1 MQGLNE
7 SMQTLYP
14 SNFRVKKLYF
24 HWLTRGQASL
34 QWLAE
39 EVSSLATLDPE
50 SRIEMTVHLTDASG
64 KTPFQRRLLLMAEQ
78 SAAKRGRDAVSG
90 LRHSHDSTQS
100 RFNSTTR
107 QPRSSLTQ
115 LGRPNWDT
123 IFSDIKQAHPNET
136 IGVFYCGNPTLEKML
151 RQQCDQW
158 SDKSGTTR
166 STTETWFRMHSE
178 KF

>member
-1 MQGLNE
+1 MGRVVATGAVHMQGLNE

-64 KTPFQRRLLLMAEQ
+64 KTPFQ
-78 SAAKRGRDAVSG
+78 S
-90 LRHSHDSTQS
+90 
-100 RFNSTTR
+100 
-107 QPRSSLTQ
+107 
-115 LGRPNWDT
+115 
-123 IFSDIKQAHPNET
+123 
-136 IGVFYCGNPTLEKML
+136 
-151 RQQCDQW
+151 
-158 SDKSGTTR
+158 
-166 STTETWFRMHSE
+166 
-178 KF
+178 